1 MANNYSESSSMID
14 CSKEVAIEAVTV
26 LERIEQW
33 VDDERFQRTETPDAF
48 VAYCL
53 ASGFSLTEAQ
63 KRLVAHPDFVEEIL
77 CELDEGFADLGFNAV
92 SEERGI
98 WLSGGEYFN
107 ELKASGFAAAVM
119 SAYGVGGTTLI
130 STAHYCSKARLNE
143 FGGNSIFVNKNGRHF
158 DNQFDLESA
167 VKAAEHEKYYLATF
181 SEQVA
186 GFEFDTQFVMKVAEG
201 RDVDQDAL
209 KLLKDWRGEMSE
221 VDEENVRGIACGG
234 QVHIALD
241 GLVEI
246 TPADFAVMSKHL
258 AVLSGGE

>member
-143 FGGNSIFVNKNGRHF
+143 FGGNSIFVNKKTAGTLTINSISSRPLRLLSTRNTILLHF
-158 DNQFDLESA
+158 QSRL
-167 VKAAEHEKYYLATF
+167 
-181 SEQVA
+181 
-186 GFEFDTQFVMKVAEG
+186 
-201 RDVDQDAL
+201 RDSISTL
-209 KLLKDWRGEMSE
+209 NS
-221 VDEENVRGIACGG
+221 
-234 QVHIALD
+234 
-241 GLVEI
+241 
-246 TPADFAVMSKHL
+246 
-258 AVLSGGE
+258 